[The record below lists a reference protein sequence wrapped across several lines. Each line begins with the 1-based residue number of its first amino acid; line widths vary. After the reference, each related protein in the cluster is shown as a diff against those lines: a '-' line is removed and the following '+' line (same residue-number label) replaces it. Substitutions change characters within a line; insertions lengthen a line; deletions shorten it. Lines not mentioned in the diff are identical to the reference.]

1 LSCLSRNHFERFDNN
16 EKLANALWKPVKL
29 VGGLAKQK
37 EQVPVNSFGATITTD
52 FAHLFNPQSRADRS
66 VIARHAYISSKR
78 RDRYIEPIDKVIR
91 AATPPSVSNS
101 RTLEDTGKPS
111 EIIKAF
117 RNARALEHKVMLLVG
132 SAGAGK
138 STFVDYLQDVAL
150 PADVRAK
157 TLWIRID
164 MNPAP
169 ITRDEIYPWLREEII
184 RGCVE
189 ANPKTD
195 FASLEALKAVHS
207 IEVNDFRKGVGRLY
221 GSTPGL
227 YDSRLADML
236 TALVANRHAVAV
248 NTSRYCSTEKG
259 ALLIIV
265 LDNSDKRLREEQLL
279 MFEAAQWLQ
288 REFRGLVLL
297 PLREETYDNH
307 RNEPPLDT
315 ALKDLVFRIEPPLF
329 QRILATRVNLAL
341 RELAKKGEK
350 LLRYNLPNGIQVEY
364 PASDQGY
371 YFSSILRS
379 IFEHDR
385 YVRRLIV
392 GLSGRNM
399 RRALEIFLEFCT
411 SGHIGTDEITKIR
424 LSEGRHVLPLSLV
437 TSVLLRVNQRFYDS
451 DASYL
456 KNVFAADIR
465 DKRPH
470 FFARLLILRVLFN
483 VYNTPGNDR
492 MKGYV
497 RVAKLREDIANFGV
511 EEDVFRR
518 ELEYLVRGFCVV
530 CEDFRLKDITD
541 DDLVSI
547 APAGN
552 VHNNVYS
559 EQYYLAAIAEDSW
572 FEKESVAQRIANRI
586 GDTKKHY
593 TNNTVLEN
601 AEDILDELE
610 MHRSK
615 EVAAYKA
622 IFDNDDL
629 ERLTDLSVA
638 RSKLSRFEAEIA
650 SGVWRGANKRFPIG
664 SVHERPVTNTAPF
677 GVFVEIE
684 PGLDGLIHS
693 SKLPMNFRTN
703 DALRRGQK
711 VHVSILNVDRIERRV
726 ELDWIC
732 PKTT

>member
-1 LSCLSRNHFERFDNN
+1 
-16 EKLANALWKPVKL
+16 
-29 VGGLAKQK
+29 
-37 EQVPVNSFGATITTD
+37 
-52 FAHLFNPQSRADRS
+52 
-66 VIARHAYISSKR
+66 
-78 RDRYIEPIDKVIR
+78 
-91 AATPPSVSNS
+91 
-101 RTLEDTGKPS
+101 
-111 EIIKAF
+111 
-117 RNARALEHKVMLLVG
+117 MLLVG
-132 SAGAGK
+132 GAGAGK

-169 ITRDEIYPWLREEII
+169 ISRDEIYPWLREEII
-184 RGCVE
+184 RGCID
-189 ANPKTD
+189 AHPKTD
-195 FASLEALKAVHS
+195 FASLDVLKSIHS
-207 IEVNDFRKGVGRLY
+207 VEVNGFRKGVGRLY
-221 GSTPGL
+221 GKTPGL
-227 YDSRLADML
+227 YDSKLADML
-236 TALVANRHAVAV
+236 TTLLANRHVVAT
-248 NTSRYCSTEKG
+248 NTARYCSTEKG
-259 ALLIIV
+259 VLLIIV

-329 QRILATRVNLAL
+329 QYILASRVNLAL
-341 RELAKKGEK
+341 RELTKKGEK
-350 LLRYNLPNGIQVEY
+350 LLSYNLPNGMQVEY
-364 PASDQGY
+364 PASDQGF
-371 YFSSILRS
+371 YFSSILKS

-424 LSEGRHVLPLSLV
+424 LSQGRHVLPLSLV

-456 KNVFAADIR
+456 KNVFAADIH

-470 FFARLLILRVLFN
+470 FFARLLILRMLFN
-483 VYNTPGNDR
+483 SYSTPGSNR

-497 RVAKLREDIANFGV
+497 RVAKLRHDIANFGV
-511 EEDVFRR
+511 EEEVFRR

-547 APAGN
+547 APAGH
-552 VHNNVYS
+552 VHNSISS

-572 FEKESVAQRIANRI
+572 FEKEGVAQRIANRI
-586 GDTKKHY
+586 GDTRRHY

-601 AEDILDELE
+601 AEDLLDELE
-610 MHRSK
+610 MHRSN
-615 EVAAYKA
+615 EVEAYKA

-638 RSKLSRFEAEIA
+638 RSKLSRYEAEIVG
-650 SGVWRGANKRFPIG
+650 GVWRGANKRFPIG
-664 SVHERPVTNTAPF
+664 SVHERLVTNATTF
-677 GVFVEIE
+677 GVFVQLE

-693 SKLPMNFRTN
+693 SKLPMDFRTN
-703 DALRRGQK
+703 DAFQRGRK
-711 VHVSILNVDRIERRV
+711 VLIAILNVDRVEGRA
-726 ELDWIC
+726 ELDWLG
-732 PKTT
+732 PKTTHEAFRDRPMEA

>member
-1 LSCLSRNHFERFDNN
+1 MEFEKPTLATLESERDVEHKFLYPLLVSDTPSGLGFDPAQVKTQKNLRKFTIGKGSDQKSYVPDYLIAQGTIPLLVV
-16 EKLANALWKPVKL
+16 EAKKPGSDVLEAFREARLYATELNAVHPSGLNPAARVIASDGLRLVAGWHDQAKPALDISFTAIDPYSPQMSELISLFGAAAITKFYTSLLPSIRPTRYWKPVRL

-52 FAHLFNPQSRADRS
+52 FGHLFNPQSRAERS
-66 VIARHAYISSKR
+66 VIARHAYITSRR

-101 RTLEDTGKPS
+101 RTFEDTGKPS
-111 EIIKAF
+111 EIIKPL
-117 RNARALEHKVMLLVG
+117 RNARALEHKVMILVG

-164 MNPAP
+164 TNPAP
-169 ITRDEIYPWLREEII
+169 ISRDEIYPWLREEII

-189 ANPKTD
+189 ANPRMD
-195 FASLEALKAVHS
+195 FASLEGLKAVHS
-207 IEVNDFRKGVGRLY
+207 NEVNAFRKGIGRLY
-221 GSTPGL
+221 GSTRGL
-227 YDSRLADML
+227 YDLKLADML
-236 TALVANRHAVAV
+236 TEINSNRHTVAV
-248 NTSRYCSTEKG
+248 NTVRYCCNQKG
-259 ALLIIV
+259 VLLIIV

-329 QRILATRVNLAL
+329 QRILASRINLAL

-350 LLRYNLPNGIQVEY
+350 MLRYNLPNGMQVEY

-424 LSEGRHVLPLSLV
+424 LSQGLHVLPLSLV

-456 KNVFAADIR
+456 KNVFAADTR

-483 VYNTPGNDR
+483 IYSMPGNDR
-492 MKGYV
+492 MKNYV
-497 RVAKLREDIANFGV
+497 RVAKLRKIYRELRRR
-511 EEDVFRR
+511 EDVFRR
-518 ELEYLVRGFCVV
+518 ELEYLVRGFCIV
-530 CEDFRLKDITD
+530 CEDFRMKDITD
-541 DDLVSI
+541 DDLACLI
-547 APAGN
+547 HEGLRAGG
-552 VHNNVYS
+552 
-559 EQYYLAAIAEDSW
+559 ADGGA
-572 FEKESVAQRIANRI
+572 
-586 GDTKKHY
+586 
-593 TNNTVLEN
+593 VLE
-601 AEDILDELE
+601 A
-610 MHRSK
+610 
-615 EVAAYKA
+615 
-622 IFDNDDL
+622 
-629 ERLTDLSVA
+629 
-638 RSKLSRFEAEIA
+638 
-650 SGVWRGANKRFPIG
+650 
-664 SVHERPVTNTAPF
+664 
-677 GVFVEIE
+677 
-684 PGLDGLIHS
+684 
-693 SKLPMNFRTN
+693 
-703 DALRRGQK
+703 
-711 VHVSILNVDRIERRV
+711 
-726 ELDWIC
+726 
-732 PKTT
+732 

>member
-1 LSCLSRNHFERFDNN
+1 
-16 EKLANALWKPVKL
+16 
-29 VGGLAKQK
+29 
-37 EQVPVNSFGATITTD
+37 
-52 FAHLFNPQSRADRS
+52 
-66 VIARHAYISSKR
+66 
-78 RDRYIEPIDKVIR
+78 
-91 AATPPSVSNS
+91 
-101 RTLEDTGKPS
+101 
-111 EIIKAF
+111 
-117 RNARALEHKVMLLVG
+117 
-132 SAGAGK
+132 
-138 STFVDYLQDVAL
+138 
-150 PADVRAK
+150 
-157 TLWIRID
+157 
-164 MNPAP
+164 
-169 ITRDEIYPWLREEII
+169 
-184 RGCVE
+184 
-189 ANPKTD
+189 
-195 FASLEALKAVHS
+195 
-207 IEVNDFRKGVGRLY
+207 
-221 GSTPGL
+221 
-227 YDSRLADML
+227 
-236 TALVANRHAVAV
+236 
-248 NTSRYCSTEKG
+248 
-259 ALLIIV
+259 
-265 LDNSDKRLREEQLL
+265 

-329 QRILATRVNLAL
+329 QRILASRVNLAL
-341 RELAKKGEK
+341 RELAKKGDK

-456 KNVFAADIR
+456 KNVFAADTR

-470 FFARLLILRVLFN
+470 FFARLLILRVLFKI
-483 VYNTPGNDR
+483 YSAPGNDR
-492 MKGYV
+492 MKNYV
-497 RVAKLREDIANFGV
+497 RVAKLREEIANFGV

-530 CEDFRLKDITD
+530 CEDFRLRDITD

-547 APAGN
+547 APAGH

-559 EQYYLAAIAEDSW
+559 DQYYLAAIAEDSW
-572 FEKESVAQRIANRI
+572 FENESIAEEIANRI

-593 TNNTVLEN
+593 TNNTVLQN

-610 MHRSK
+610 MHRAK

-622 IFDNDDL
+622 IFDDDDIENL
-629 ERLTDLSVA
+629 LDLSAA
-638 RSKLSRFEAEIA
+638 RSKLLRFEYEFA
-650 SGVWRGANKRFPIG
+650 VGA
-664 SVHERPVTNTAPF
+664 
-677 GVFVEIE
+677 
-684 PGLDGLIHS
+684 
-693 SKLPMNFRTN
+693 
-703 DALRRGQK
+703 
-711 VHVSILNVDRIERRV
+711 
-726 ELDWIC
+726 
-732 PKTT
+732 